1 MKWYSEDKSQ
11 EDRISGKKKQV
22 SKDKN
27 LNSYIEF
34 SKACWHTPKFFH
46 GMEEG
51 SRNMTVVC

>member
-27 LNSYIEF
+27 LNSYTEF
-34 SKACWHTPKFFH
+34 SKAC
-46 GMEEG
+46 
-51 SRNMTVVC
+51 